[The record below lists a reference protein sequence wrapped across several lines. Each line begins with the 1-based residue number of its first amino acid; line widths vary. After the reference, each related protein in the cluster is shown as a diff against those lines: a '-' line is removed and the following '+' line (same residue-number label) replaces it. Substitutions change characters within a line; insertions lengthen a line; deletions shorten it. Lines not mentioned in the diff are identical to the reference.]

1 MNDFQ
6 LPYYQN
12 IGKIRANKHRG
23 GVGLY
28 VNCSYEFRERADL
41 AVNLDDVIETQ
52 FIELITKPKNTLVGI
67 IYRPPNSKLE
77 QFKEC
82 LAEILQKVDRQ
93 NKKCYLIGDF
103 NLDLFKANENQFI
116 NGFINQMFSSTF
128 YPLISKPTRIT
139 NSSAT
144 LIDNIFVNNLDE
156 CHKCGIL
163 FTDLSDHLPVFQIT
177 TSPKEVNHKSGV
189 NTNYRLINKTT
200 VDRLCQDLITEDWND
215 LYNNTDTQDAY
226 NYFYNK
232 LFSLYDKNIPLKSTK
247 RNTNSR
253 DVPWVTKGI
262 LKSRKTK
269 NKLYKKF
276 IKNPNERNESIYKT
290 YRNKFNKIEKAAK
303 KHYYNNK
310 FNEHKGNLK
319 YSWKLIKE
327 ILNKNK
333 FKMELPDNFKEDDI
347 LISDPVEISNKFNEY
362 FINIG
367 PKLADKIN
375 DNNVNITNFLGERSM
390 DSIFLDGVTE
400 KEVEIEISTLNSNK
414 SCGHD
419 EIPPKFVKQISKHII
434 KPLTYIFNQSLTTGV
449 IPDDL
454 KIALVTPIYKANGK
468 EEFSNY
474 RPISVLPCF
483 SKILEKIIYKRV
495 LKYLDKHNMLFQG
508 QYGFRKNHSTNLAT
522 IELTTK
528 LLQAIDNNEYTIGV
542 FLDLAKAFDT
552 VNHEILLKKLEHY
565 GIRGIA
571 LKWFENYL
579 TNRKHIVKYK
589 LEKSVSLTVK
599 CGVPQGSILG
609 PLLFLIYMNDISR
622 CSEILSII
630 LFADDTNLFFNHKN
644 LDTLQMTMNNELSN
658 IASWLSA
665 NKLSLNIKK
674 THFIIFKSRG
684 KKINQNVSIKIDN
697 QEIEQVKH
705 TKFLGLHIDNELSWK
720 YHIEQVASK
729 ISRMTGIMA
738 KARHYLSLKTL
749 QTIYDTMV
757 QPYLTYCNIVWTSTY
772 PTRLNSLFMI
782 QKKIVKIMT
791 FKNYSEQS
799 RPLFVALKI
808 LNIYELNTYQMS
820 LFMYSYFNGN
830 LPSYFCNYYRL
841 NEKIHSHNTRTSSNI
856 YIDYKR
862 TNYGKFSLKFRGP
875 QIWNNLPKDLKT
887 QKSYRLFKK
896 STKDYIQNHMQSFNY
911 IS

>member
-1 MNDFQ
+1 M
-6 LPYYQN
+6 
-12 IGKIRANKHRG
+12 
-23 GVGLY
+23 
-28 VNCSYEFRERADL
+28 
-41 AVNLDDVIETQ
+41 
-52 FIELITKPKNTLVGI
+52 
-67 IYRPPNSKLE
+67 
-77 QFKEC
+77 
-82 LAEILQKVDRQ
+82 
-93 NKKCYLIGDF
+93 
-103 NLDLFKANENQFI
+103 
-116 NGFINQMFSSTF
+116 
-128 YPLISKPTRIT
+128 
-139 NSSAT
+139 
-144 LIDNIFVNNLDE
+144 
-156 CHKCGIL
+156 
-163 FTDLSDHLPVFQIT
+163 
-177 TSPKEVNHKSGV
+177 
-189 NTNYRLINKTT
+189 
-200 VDRLCQDLITEDWND
+200 
-215 LYNNTDTQDAY
+215 
-226 NYFYNK
+226 
-232 LFSLYDKNIPLKSTK
+232 
-247 RNTNSR
+247 
-253 DVPWVTKGI
+253 
-262 LKSRKTK
+262 
-269 NKLYKKF
+269 
-276 IKNPNERNESIYKT
+276 
-290 YRNKFNKIEKAAK
+290 
-303 KHYYNNK
+303 
-310 FNEHKGNLK
+310 
-319 YSWKLIKE
+319 
-327 ILNKNK
+327 
-333 FKMELPDNFKEDDI
+333 
-347 LISDPVEISNKFNEY
+347 
-362 FINIG
+362 
-367 PKLADKIN
+367 
-375 DNNVNITNFLGERSM
+375 
-390 DSIFLDGVTE
+390 
-400 KEVEIEISTLNSNK
+400 
-414 SCGHD
+414 
-419 EIPPKFVKQISKHII
+419 
-434 KPLTYIFNQSLTTGV
+434 
-449 IPDDL
+449 
-454 KIALVTPIYKANGK
+454 
-468 EEFSNY
+468 
-474 RPISVLPCF
+474 
-483 SKILEKIIYKRV
+483 
-495 LKYLDKHNMLFQG
+495 
-508 QYGFRKNHSTNLAT
+508 
-522 IELTTK
+522 
-528 LLQAIDNNEYTIGV
+528 
-542 FLDLAKAFDT
+542 
-552 VNHEILLKKLEHY
+552 NHEILLKKLEHY

-579 TNRKHIVKYK
+579 TNRKQIVKYK

-729 ISRMTGIMA
+729 ISKMTGIMA

-757 QPYLTYCNIVWTSTY
+757 QPYLTYCNIFWTSTY

-791 FKNYSEQS
+791 FKNYSEKS

-808 LNIYELNTYQMS
+808 LNIYELNIYQMS